1 MFELKKNKNLL
12 DQLHKKSQRLEVN
25 NNYLKEQTQLNKK
38 YEKSLESKMEIID
51 RLELEKQQLSANYN
65 ELEKNSAAQIRDLS
79 RKVSEIIFIF

>member
-1 MFELKKNKNLL
+1 M
-12 DQLHKKSQRLEVN
+12 DQLHKKSQRIEVN

-51 RLELEKQQLSANYN
+51 RLELEKQQLSTNYN

-79 RKVSEIIFIF
+79 RKVSQITLISMYSIQRF